1 MTWRGLL
8 AAGLLS
14 AWPLASAL
22 AGGFDTLGACQAW
35 RSSHG
40 TIRIIL
46 ANAIGEAHYLTK
58 RHPFAD
64 SSPDRP
70 VLLYDPGDIAR
81 VCGGRP

>member
-1 MTWRGLL
+1 VPWRGLL
-8 AAGLLS
+8 AAGLLG